1 MNEIYGWC
9 LKRGGGGV
17 ALETLWTSCF
27 ISSLLIH
34 VGYMKTPFCTCA
46 RLAVWLHQGHHKVI
60 CFPLH
65 RTSPD
70 PKCLFKHFRRSI
82 QSVRC
87 ERCDSF
93 PHPLCSAYPH
103 RRCSRRPLGGGV
115 RSPQTKRTS
124 WLWPAPALPEELRPE
139 PLGGRGR
146 AWHTEP
152 RTNERSAHPP
162 RRGWLITSTH
172 SSPLKS
178 AVLISTANCLL
189 LCPMGPQRTMTK
201 SGVLDW
207 QMQTPRTEV
216 FIKPLCSVLH

>member
-9 LKRGGGGV
+9 FGGGGWCC
-17 ALETLWTSCF
+17 LRN
-27 ISSLLIH
+27 SLNLLFYIFF
-34 VGYMKTPFCTCA
+34 VVPC
-46 RLAVWLHQGHHKVI
+46 WLHEYTFLYLCSTCCLIAPGAPQGNMLSSA
-60 CFPLH
+60 LH
-65 RTSPD
+65 ISCQDACLNTSGD
-70 PKCLFKHFRRSI
+70 PFGRWEVTHS
-82 QSVRC
+82 
-87 ERCDSF
+87 
-93 PHPLCSAYPH
+93 PTPLCSAYTH
-103 RRCSRRPLGGGV
+103 RHCSRRPPGGGV
-115 RSPQTKRTS
+115 QPPQTERTS

-146 AWHTEP
+146 ARHTEP

-189 LCPMGPQRTMTK
+189 LCPMAPQKTMTK

-207 QMQTPRTEV
+207 QM
-216 FIKPLCSVLH
+216 

>member
-1 MNEIYGWC
+1 MTNHNKIMQMKYEWNIWLVFEGG
-9 LKRGGGGV
+9 RGGDV

-27 ISSLLIH
+27 ISSLLFH
-34 VGYMKTPFCTCA
+34 VGYMNTPFCTCA
-46 RLAVWLHQGHHKVI
+46 QLAVWLHQGHHKVI

-65 RTSPD
+65 CTSPESSA
-70 PKCLFKHFRRSI
+70 KM
-82 QSVRC
+82 SVQTLQAIHPVS

-93 PHPLCSAYPH
+93 PHPFCSAYTH
-103 RRCSRRPLGGGV
+103 RHCSRRPLGGGV
-115 RSPQTKRTS
+115 QPPQTERTS
-124 WLWPAPALPEELRPE
+124 WLWPAPALPEELHPE

-146 AWHTEP
+146 ARHTEP

-189 LCPMGPQRTMTK
+189 LCPMAPQRTMTK

-207 QMQTPRTEV
+207 QM
-216 FIKPLCSVLH
+216 

>member
-1 MNEIYGWC
+1 MTNHNKIMQMKYEWNIW
-9 LKRGGGGV
+9 LVFEKGGGGVV
-17 ALETLWTSCF
+17 ALETLWMSCF
-27 ISSLLIH
+27 ISSLFFH

-46 RLAVWLHQGHHKVI
+46 QLAPRAPQGNMFSSALHISWIQCQNVCSI
-60 CFPLH
+60 Q
-65 RTSPD
+65 
-70 PKCLFKHFRRSI
+70 RSI
-82 QSVRC
+82 QSVRS

-93 PHPLCSAYPH
+93 PHPLCSAYTH
-103 RRCSRRPLGGGV
+103 RRSWGPLGGGV
-115 RSPQTKRTS
+115 QPPQTERTS

-146 AWHTEP
+146 ARHTEP

-189 LCPMGPQRTMTK
+189 LCPMAPQRTMTK

-207 QMQTPRTEV
+207 QM
-216 FIKPLCSVLH
+216 